1 MALLGA
7 LCAAY
12 LASGA
17 GPPAQALNG
26 AFSVLCFLFL
36 KDIFTRN
43 NPKSRRYALVPVC
56 DLCNHASRAESEVSY
71 EYFLDSFSL
80 STQNVYEPGD
90 QFFVSYGALGNDELL
105 QYYGFVE
112 ENNPHDTYRLSGF
125 AAGLGASEA
134 QRAQLAEWGV
144 LEAVDALEVDR
155 SGPVDADAQAGLRYL
170 LAGGPGGGAPG
181 RDLEDFR
188 AEPGTPPDLGAL
200 DAISA
205 ACRRE
210 LDGAFATSL
219 EQDVALLK
227 SIDSL
232 KKSGG
237 LGELQSARRTA
248 LQYRI
253 GKKRLLQAFAGA

>member
-1 MALLGA
+1 MALLGG

-12 LASGA
+12 LATGA
-17 GPPAQALNG
+17 GPPSQALNG

-36 KDIFTRN
+36 KDLFTRN

-80 STQNVYEPGD
+80 STQNLYEAGD
-90 QFFVSYGALGNDELL
+90 QFFVTYGALGNDELL

-112 ENNPHDTYRLSGF
+112 ENNPHDTYRLEGF
-125 AAGLGASEA
+125 AARMGASEA

-144 LEAVDALEVDR
+144 LESVDALEVDR
-155 SGPVDADAQAGLRYL
+155 SGPVDADALAGLRYL
-170 LAGGPGGGAPG
+170 LGGPGGAAGAQN
-181 RDLEDFR
+181 LEDFR
-188 AEPGTPPDLGAL
+188 AEPGAPPDLGAL
-200 DAISA
+200 DAIAA
-205 ACRRE
+205 ACQRE

-219 EQDVALLK
+219 EQDIQQLK
-227 SIDSL
+227 SIESL

-237 LGELQSARRTA
+237 LGELQNARRTA

-253 GKKRLLQAFAGA
+253 GKKRLLRAFAGG